1 MVNEFIQIKAI
12 LIGMNWESNWIKDL
26 NLAKREDGSEVQLRN
41 WVEFSAIESGK
52 GASSEADVLKYDQQ
66 MWNLFSI
73 EACAELKSTEVAA
86 QSKAV
91 TESS

>member
-1 MVNEFIQIKAI
+1 
-12 LIGMNWESNWIKDL
+12 
-26 NLAKREDGSEVQLRN
+26 
-41 WVEFSAIESGK
+41 VEFSAIESGK